1 MGHKQYIFF
10 LAFNHHGNAKYIFLP
25 INIFSDAINIFHQI
39 INDSLHA
46 MERVRAY
53 IVLCVHVVHGC
64 KCVCLPV
71 I

>member
-1 MGHKQYIFF
+1 
-10 LAFNHHGNAKYIFLP
+10 
-25 INIFSDAINIFHQI
+25 
-39 INDSLHA
+39 